1 MIFQQILGSV
11 NLNREFA
18 EPSLFYLR
26 PVRRKFLIT
35 FKEEGKIMVG
45 LEDIKS
51 RICDSVVG
59 KVMAADVAVDY
70 VKDDMNVGVSGFT
83 PSGYP
88 KAVPLA
94 LAAKVEAGANIK
106 INLYTGAS
114 VGPELDGA
122 LSKAH
127 ALNRRSPYQTNGDL
141 RNAINKGEIKYTEMH
156 LSMAAQNI
164 RYGFLP
170 NRRGIDLAI
179 IEVCKIIDLGDGKVG
194 LIPTTSMGNSS
205 SFVQGAKEV
214 ILEVNTTQP
223 VALEGMHDSY
233 VPLDPPNRKVIPIEK
248 PEDLIGTPYIPC
260 ELDKIVAVV
269 PCDITDKTRPLGD
282 IDEDAKHMGENLVE
296 FFKAEVAAGRLPK
309 NLLPLQSGVGS
320 VANAVINGLV
330 NSDFEDLTVYT
341 EVIQDG
347 MFDLIDAGKLRVA
360 SGTALS
366 PSPDCLKKFYEKLDF
381 YKPHLI
387 LRPQEISNSPE
398 VARRIGV
405 IAMNTA
411 IEVDIYGNVNSTHI
425 CGSKLMNGVGGSG
438 DFARNGFL
446 TVFFTNSLAKGGKIS
461 SVVPFC
467 SHIDH
472 SANDVDVIVSE
483 RGVADL
489 RYLSPKERAVI
500 IIEKIAA
507 PKYQPLLKDYFERAC
522 AANGNSQTPHLM
534 DEAFSFHER
543 FLKTGSMEK

>member
-1 MIFQQILGSV
+1 MI
-11 NLNREFA
+11 
-18 EPSLFYLR
+18 
-26 PVRRKFLIT
+26 
-35 FKEEGKIMVG
+35 
-45 LEDIKS
+45 DIKD
-51 RICDSVVG
+51 RICDAVAG
-59 KVMAADVAVDY
+59 KVMSAEAATDFIHNGD
-70 VKDDMNVGVSGFT
+70 NLGVSGFT

-94 LAAKVEAGANIK
+94 LSERYKGTDFKVNVW
-106 INLYTGAS
+106 TGAS
-114 VGPELDGA
+114 VGPEIDQAMVEAGIMD
-122 LSKAH
+122 
-127 ALNRRSPYQTNGDL
+127 RRLPYQTNSTL
-141 RNAINKGEIKYTEMH
+141 RKAINEGKVKYADIH
-156 LSMAAQNI
+156 LSHMAQMV
-164 RYGFLP
+164 RYGFMA
-170 NRRGIDLAI
+170 NRKGVDVAI
-179 IEVCKIIDLGDGKVG
+179 VEVCKINDLGDGKVG

-205 SFVQGAKEV
+205 SYVAGAKKV
-214 ILEVNTTQP
+214 IVEVNTSQP
-223 VALEGMHDSY
+223 AGLEGMHDSY
-233 VPLDPPNRKVIPIEK
+233 VPLDPPYRKPIPIER
-248 PEDLIGTPYIPC
+248 PEDRIGTPYIPC

-269 PCDITDKTRPLGD
+269 PCDITDKVRPLGE
-282 IDEDAKHMGENLVE
+282 IDEDAKHMGENLVA
-296 FFKAEVAAGRLPK
+296 FFKKEVAEGRLPK

-360 SGTALS
+360 SGTALT
-366 PSPDCLKKFYEKLDF
+366 PSPECQKKFYENLDH
-381 YKPHLI
+381 YKPYLI

-425 CGSKLMNGVGGSG
+425 CGTKLMNGVGGSG
-438 DFARNGFL
+438 DFARNGYL

-472 SANDVDVIVSE
+472 ATLDVDVIVSE

-489 RYLSPKERAVI
+489 RGLTPKEKAPI
-500 IIEKIAA
+500 IIDQIAN
-507 PKYQPLLKDYFERAC
+507 PKYQPLLLDYFHRAC
-522 AANGNSQTPHLM
+522 EACGNSQTPHLLE
-534 DEAFSFHER
+534 EAFDFHNR
-543 FLKTGSMEK
+543 FNKTGSMEK

>member
-1 MIFQQILGSV
+1 MI
-11 NLNREFA
+11 
-18 EPSLFYLR
+18 
-26 PVRRKFLIT
+26 
-35 FKEEGKIMVG
+35 
-45 LEDIKS
+45 DIKD
-51 RICDSVVG
+51 RICDAVAG
-59 KVMAADVAVDY
+59 KVMSAEAATDFIQNGD
-70 VKDDMNVGVSGFT
+70 NLGVSGFT

-94 LAAKVEAGANIK
+94 LSERYKGTDFKVNVW
-106 INLYTGAS
+106 TGAS
-114 VGPELDGA
+114 VGPEIDAAMVEAGIMD
-122 LSKAH
+122 
-127 ALNRRSPYQTNGDL
+127 RRLPYQTNGTL
-141 RNAINKGEIKYTEMH
+141 RKAINEGKVRYADIH
-156 LSMAAQNI
+156 LSHMAQMV
-164 RYGFLP
+164 RYGFMA
-170 NRRGIDLAI
+170 NRKGVDVAI
-179 IEVCKIIDLGDGKVG
+179 IEVCKIKDLGDGKVG

-205 SFVQGAKEV
+205 SYVAGAKKV
-214 ILEVNTTQP
+214 IVEVNTTQP
-223 VALEGMHDSY
+223 VELEGIHDSY
-233 VPLDPPNRKVIPIEK
+233 VPLDPPYRKPIPIEK
-248 PEDLIGTPYIPC
+248 PEDRIGTTYIPC

-269 PCDITDKTRPLGD
+269 PCDITDKVRPLGE
-282 IDEDAKHMGENLVE
+282 IDEDAKHMGENLVA
-296 FFKAEVAAGRLPK
+296 FFKKEVAEGRLPK

-360 SGTALS
+360 SGTALT
-366 PSPDCLKKFYEKLDF
+366 PSPECQKKFYENLDH
-381 YKPHLI
+381 YKPYLI

-425 CGSKLMNGVGGSG
+425 CGTKLMNGVGGSG
-438 DFARNGFL
+438 DFARNGYL

-472 SANDVDVIVSE
+472 ATLDVDVIVSE

-489 RYLSPKERAVI
+489 RGLTPKEKAPI
-500 IIEKIAA
+500 IIDQIAN
-507 PKYQPLLKDYFERAC
+507 PKYQPMLYDYFHRAC
-522 AANGNSQTPHLM
+522 EACGNSQTPHILE
-534 DEAFSFHER
+534 EAFSFHER
-543 FLKTGSMEK
+543 FLKTGTMEK

>member
-1 MIFQQILGSV
+1 MI
-11 NLNREFA
+11 
-18 EPSLFYLR
+18 
-26 PVRRKFLIT
+26 
-35 FKEEGKIMVG
+35 
-45 LEDIKS
+45 DIKD
-51 RICDSVVG
+51 RICDAVAG
-59 KVMAADVAVDY
+59 KVMSAEAATDFIQNGD
-70 VKDDMNVGVSGFT
+70 NLGVSGFT

-94 LAAKVEAGANIK
+94 LSERYKGTDFKVNVW
-106 INLYTGAS
+106 TGAS
-114 VGPELDGA
+114 VGPEIDQAMVEAGIMD
-122 LSKAH
+122 
-127 ALNRRSPYQTNGDL
+127 RRLPYQTNGTL
-141 RNAINKGEIKYTEMH
+141 RKAINEGKVKYADIH
-156 LSMAAQNI
+156 LSHMAQMV
-164 RYGFLP
+164 RYGFMA
-170 NRRGIDLAI
+170 NRKGVDVAI
-179 IEVCKIIDLGDGKVG
+179 VEVCKIKDLGDGKVG

-205 SFVQGAKEV
+205 SYVAGAKKV
-214 ILEVNTTQP
+214 IVEVNTSQP
-223 VALEGMHDSY
+223 AGLEGMHDSY
-233 VPLDPPNRKVIPIEK
+233 VPLDPPNRQPIPITK
-248 PEDLIGTPYIPC
+248 PEDRIGTTYIPC

-269 PCDITDKTRPLGD
+269 PCDITDKVRPLGE
-282 IDEDAKHMGENLVE
+282 IDEDAKHMGENLVA
-296 FFKAEVAAGRLPK
+296 FFKKEVAEGRLPK

-360 SGTALS
+360 SGTALT
-366 PSPDCLKKFYEKLDF
+366 PSPECQKKFYENLDH
-381 YKPHLI
+381 YKPYLI

-425 CGSKLMNGVGGSG
+425 CGTKLMNGVGGSG
-438 DFARNGFL
+438 DFARNGYL

-472 SANDVDVIVSE
+472 ATLDVDVIVSE

-489 RYLSPKERAVI
+489 RGLTPKEKAPI
-500 IIEKIAA
+500 IIDQIAN
-507 PKYQPLLKDYFERAC
+507 PKYQPLLLDYFHRAC
-522 AANGNSQTPHLM
+522 EACGNSQTPHLL
-534 DEAFSFHER
+534 DEAFDFHNR
-543 FLKTGSMEK
+543 FNKTGSMEK

>member
-1 MIFQQILGSV
+1 MI
-11 NLNREFA
+11 
-18 EPSLFYLR
+18 
-26 PVRRKFLIT
+26 
-35 FKEEGKIMVG
+35 
-45 LEDIKS
+45 DIKD
-51 RICDSVVG
+51 RICDAVAG
-59 KVMAADVAVDY
+59 KVMSAEAATDFIHNGD
-70 VKDDMNVGVSGFT
+70 NLGVSGFT

-94 LAAKVEAGANIK
+94 LSERYKGTDFKVNVW
-106 INLYTGAS
+106 TGAS
-114 VGPELDGA
+114 VGPEIDQAMVEAGIMD
-122 LSKAH
+122 
-127 ALNRRSPYQTNGDL
+127 RRLPYQTNGTL
-141 RNAINKGEIKYTEMH
+141 RKAINEGKVKYADIH
-156 LSMAAQNI
+156 LSHMAQMV
-164 RYGFLP
+164 RYGFMA
-170 NRRGIDLAI
+170 NRKGVDVAI
-179 IEVCKIIDLGDGKVG
+179 VEVCKINDLGDGKVG

-205 SFVQGAKEV
+205 SYVAGAKKV
-214 ILEVNTTQP
+214 IIEVNTTQP
-223 VALEGMHDSY
+223 VELEGIHDSY
-233 VPLDPPNRKVIPIEK
+233 VPLDPPNRQPIPITR
-248 PEDLIGTPYIPC
+248 PEDRIGTTYIPC

-269 PCDITDKTRPLGD
+269 PCDISDKVRPLGE
-282 IDEDAKHMGENLVE
+282 IDEDAKHMGENLVA
-296 FFKAEVAAGRLPK
+296 FFKKEVAEGRLPK

-360 SGTALS
+360 SGTALT
-366 PSPDCLKKFYEKLDF
+366 PSPECQKKFYENVEH
-381 YKPHLI
+381 YKPYLI

-425 CGSKLMNGVGGSG
+425 CGTKLMNGVGGSG
-438 DFARNGFL
+438 DFARNGYL

-472 SANDVDVIVSE
+472 ATLDVDVIVSE

-489 RYLSPKERAVI
+489 RGLTPKEKAPI
-500 IIEKIAA
+500 IIDQIAN
-507 PKYQPLLKDYFERAC
+507 PKYQPMLLDYFHRAC
-522 AANGNSQTPHLM
+522 EACGNSQTPHILE
-534 DEAFSFHER
+534 EAFSFHER
-543 FLKTGSMEK
+543 FLKTGTMEK

>member
-1 MIFQQILGSV
+1 MI
-11 NLNREFA
+11 
-18 EPSLFYLR
+18 
-26 PVRRKFLIT
+26 
-35 FKEEGKIMVG
+35 
-45 LEDIKS
+45 DIKD
-51 RICDSVVG
+51 RICDAVAG
-59 KVMAADVAVDY
+59 KVMSAEAATDFIQNGD
-70 VKDDMNVGVSGFT
+70 NLGVSGFT

-94 LAAKVEAGANIK
+94 LSERYKGTDFKVNVW
-106 INLYTGAS
+106 TGAS
-114 VGPELDGA
+114 VGPEIDAAMVEAGIMD
-122 LSKAH
+122 
-127 ALNRRSPYQTNGDL
+127 RRLPYQTNGTL
-141 RNAINKGEIKYTEMH
+141 RKAINEGKVRYADIH
-156 LSMAAQNI
+156 LSHMAQMV
-164 RYGFLP
+164 RYGFMA
-170 NRRGIDLAI
+170 NRKGVDVAI
-179 IEVCKIIDLGDGKVG
+179 IEVCKIKDLGDGKVG

-205 SFVQGAKEV
+205 SYVAGAKKV
-214 ILEVNTTQP
+214 IVEVNTTQP
-223 VALEGMHDSY
+223 VELEGIHDSY
-233 VPLDPPNRKVIPIEK
+233 VPLDPPNRQPIPITK
-248 PEDLIGTPYIPC
+248 PEDRIGTTYIPC

-269 PCDITDKTRPLGD
+269 PCDITDKVRPLGE
-282 IDEDAKHMGENLVE
+282 IDEDAKHMGENLVA
-296 FFKAEVAAGRLPK
+296 FLKKEVAEGRMPK

-360 SGTALS
+360 SGTALT
-366 PSPDCLKKFYEKLDF
+366 PSPECQKKFYENVEH
-381 YKPHLI
+381 YKPYLI

-425 CGSKLMNGVGGSG
+425 CGTKLMNGVGGSG
-438 DFARNGFL
+438 DFARNGYL

-472 SANDVDVIVSE
+472 ATLDVDVIVSE

-489 RYLSPKERAVI
+489 RGLSPKEKAPI
-500 IIEKIAA
+500 IIDQIAN
-507 PKYQPLLKDYFERAC
+507 PKYQPMLLDYFHRAC
-522 AANGNSQTPHLM
+522 EACGNSQTPHILE
-534 DEAFSFHER
+534 EAFSFHER
-543 FLKTGSMEK
+543 FLKTGTMEK

>member
-1 MIFQQILGSV
+1 MI
-11 NLNREFA
+11 
-18 EPSLFYLR
+18 
-26 PVRRKFLIT
+26 
-35 FKEEGKIMVG
+35 
-45 LEDIKS
+45 DIKD
-51 RICDSVVG
+51 RICDAVVG
-59 KVMAADVAVDY
+59 KVMSAEAATDFIQNGD
-70 VKDDMNVGVSGFT
+70 NLGVSGFT

-94 LAAKVEAGANIK
+94 LSERYKGTDFKVNVW
-106 INLYTGAS
+106 TGAS
-114 VGPELDGA
+114 VGPEIDQAMVEAGIMD
-122 LSKAH
+122 
-127 ALNRRSPYQTNGDL
+127 RRLPYQTNGTL
-141 RNAINKGEIKYTEMH
+141 RKAINEGKVKYADIH
-156 LSMAAQNI
+156 LSHMAQMV
-164 RYGFLP
+164 RYGFMA
-170 NRRGIDLAI
+170 NRKGVDVAI
-179 IEVCKIIDLGDGKVG
+179 VEVCKIKDLGDGKVG

-205 SFVQGAKEV
+205 SYVAGAKKV
-214 ILEVNTTQP
+214 IVEVNTSQP
-223 VALEGMHDSY
+223 AGLEGMHDSY
-233 VPLDPPNRKVIPIEK
+233 VPLDPPNRQPIPITK
-248 PEDLIGTPYIPC
+248 PEDRIGTTYIPC

-269 PCDITDKTRPLGD
+269 PCDITDKVRPLGE
-282 IDEDAKHMGENLVE
+282 IDEDAKHMGENLVA
-296 FFKAEVAAGRLPK
+296 FFKKEVAEGRLPK

-360 SGTALS
+360 SGTALT
-366 PSPDCLKKFYEKLDF
+366 PSPECQKKFYENLDH
-381 YKPHLI
+381 YKPYLI

-425 CGSKLMNGVGGSG
+425 CGTKLMNGVGGSG
-438 DFARNGFL
+438 DFARNGYL

-472 SANDVDVIVSE
+472 ATLDVDVIVSE

-489 RYLSPKERAVI
+489 RGLTPKEKAPI
-500 IIEKIAA
+500 IIDQIAN
-507 PKYQPLLKDYFERAC
+507 PKYQPLLLDYFHRAC
-522 AANGNSQTPHLM
+522 EACGNSQTPHLL
-534 DEAFSFHER
+534 DEAFDFHNR
-543 FLKTGSMEK
+543 FNKTGSMEK

>member
-1 MIFQQILGSV
+1 MI
-11 NLNREFA
+11 
-18 EPSLFYLR
+18 
-26 PVRRKFLIT
+26 
-35 FKEEGKIMVG
+35 
-45 LEDIKS
+45 DIKD
-51 RICDSVVG
+51 RICDAVAG
-59 KVMAADVAVDY
+59 KVMSAEVATVRIHNGD
-70 VKDDMNVGVSGFT
+70 NLGVSGFT

-94 LAAKVEAGANIK
+94 LSERYKGTDFKVNVW
-106 INLYTGAS
+106 TGAS
-114 VGPELDGA
+114 VGPEIDQAMVEAGIMD
-122 LSKAH
+122 
-127 ALNRRSPYQTNGDL
+127 RRLPYQTNGTL
-141 RNAINKGEIKYTEMH
+141 RKAINEGKVKYADIH
-156 LSMAAQNI
+156 LSHMAQMV
-164 RYGFLP
+164 RYGFMA
-170 NRRGIDLAI
+170 NRKGVDVAI
-179 IEVCKIIDLGDGKVG
+179 VEVCKINDLGDGKVG

-205 SFVQGAKEV
+205 SYVAGAKKV
-214 ILEVNTTQP
+214 IVEVNTSQP
-223 VALEGMHDSY
+223 VGLEGMHDSY
-233 VPLDPPNRKVIPIEK
+233 VPLDPPYRKPIPIER
-248 PEDLIGTPYIPC
+248 PEDRIGTPYIPC

-269 PCDITDKTRPLGD
+269 PCDITDKVRPLGE
-282 IDEDAKHMGENLVE
+282 IDEDAKHMGENLVA
-296 FFKAEVAAGRLPK
+296 FFKKEVAEGRLPK

-360 SGTALS
+360 SGTALT
-366 PSPDCLKKFYEKLDF
+366 PSPECQKKFYENLDH
-381 YKPHLI
+381 YKPYLI

-425 CGSKLMNGVGGSG
+425 CGTKLMNGVGGSG
-438 DFARNGFL
+438 DFARNGYL

-472 SANDVDVIVSE
+472 ATLDVDVIVSE

-489 RYLSPKERAVI
+489 RGLTPKEKAPI
-500 IIEKIAA
+500 IIDQIAN
-507 PKYQPLLKDYFERAC
+507 PKYQPMLLDYFHRAC
-522 AANGNSQTPHLM
+522 EACGNSQTPHLLE
-534 DEAFSFHER
+534 EAFDFHNR
-543 FLKTGSMEK
+543 FNKTGTMEK

>member
-1 MIFQQILGSV
+1 MI
-11 NLNREFA
+11 
-18 EPSLFYLR
+18 
-26 PVRRKFLIT
+26 
-35 FKEEGKIMVG
+35 
-45 LEDIKS
+45 DIKD
-51 RICDSVVG
+51 RICDAVAG
-59 KVMAADVAVDY
+59 KVMSAEAATDFIQNGD
-70 VKDDMNVGVSGFT
+70 NLGVSGFT

-94 LAAKVEAGANIK
+94 LSERYKGTDFKVNVW
-106 INLYTGAS
+106 TGAS
-114 VGPELDGA
+114 VGPEIDQAMVEAGIMD
-122 LSKAH
+122 
-127 ALNRRSPYQTNGDL
+127 RRLPYQTNGTL
-141 RNAINKGEIKYTEMH
+141 RKAINEGKVKYADIH
-156 LSMAAQNI
+156 LSHMAQMV
-164 RYGFLP
+164 RYGFMA
-170 NRRGIDLAI
+170 NRKGVDVAI
-179 IEVCKIIDLGDGKVG
+179 VEVCKINDLGDGKVG

-205 SFVQGAKEV
+205 SYVAGAKKV
-214 ILEVNTTQP
+214 IVEVNTSQP
-223 VALEGMHDSY
+223 AGLEGMHDSY
-233 VPLDPPNRKVIPIEK
+233 VPLDPPNRQPIPITK
-248 PEDLIGTPYIPC
+248 PEDRIGTTYIPC

-269 PCDITDKTRPLGD
+269 PCDITDKVRPLGE
-282 IDEDAKHMGENLVE
+282 IDDDAKHMGENLVA
-296 FFKAEVAAGRLPK
+296 FFKKEVAEGRLPK

-360 SGTALS
+360 SGTALT
-366 PSPDCLKKFYEKLDF
+366 PSPECQKKFYENLDH
-381 YKPHLI
+381 YKPYLI

-425 CGSKLMNGVGGSG
+425 CGTKLMNGVGGSG
-438 DFARNGFL
+438 DFARNGYL

-472 SANDVDVIVSE
+472 ATLDVDVIVSE

-489 RYLSPKERAVI
+489 RGLTPKEKAPI
-500 IIEKIAA
+500 IIDQIAN
-507 PKYQPLLKDYFERAC
+507 PKYQPLLLDYFHRAC
-522 AANGNSQTPHLM
+522 EACGNSQTPHLLE
-534 DEAFSFHER
+534 EAFDFHNR
-543 FLKTGSMEK
+543 FNKTGTMEK

>member
-1 MIFQQILGSV
+1 MI
-11 NLNREFA
+11 
-18 EPSLFYLR
+18 
-26 PVRRKFLIT
+26 
-35 FKEEGKIMVG
+35 
-45 LEDIKS
+45 DIKD
-51 RICDSVVG
+51 RICDAVAG
-59 KVMAADVAVDY
+59 KVMSAEAATDFIQNGD
-70 VKDDMNVGVSGFT
+70 NLGVSGFT

-94 LAAKVEAGANIK
+94 LSERYKGTDFKVNVW
-106 INLYTGAS
+106 TGAS
-114 VGPELDGA
+114 VGPEIDQAMVEAGIMD
-122 LSKAH
+122 
-127 ALNRRSPYQTNGDL
+127 RRLPYQTNGTL
-141 RNAINKGEIKYTEMH
+141 RKAINEGKVKYADIH
-156 LSMAAQNI
+156 LSHMAQMV
-164 RYGFLP
+164 RYGFMA
-170 NRRGIDLAI
+170 NRKGVDVAI
-179 IEVCKIIDLGDGKVG
+179 VEVCKIKDLGDGKVG

-205 SFVQGAKEV
+205 SYVAGAKKV
-214 ILEVNTTQP
+214 IVEVNTSQP
-223 VALEGMHDSY
+223 AGLEGMHDSY
-233 VPLDPPNRKVIPIEK
+233 VPLDPPNRQPIPITK
-248 PEDLIGTPYIPC
+248 PEDRIGTPYIPC

-269 PCDITDKTRPLGD
+269 PCDITDKVRPLGE
-282 IDEDAKHMGENLVE
+282 IDDDAKHMGENLVA
-296 FFKAEVAAGRLPK
+296 FFKKEVAEGRLPK

-360 SGTALS
+360 SGTALT
-366 PSPDCLKKFYEKLDF
+366 PSPECQKKFYENLDH
-381 YKPHLI
+381 YKPYLI

-425 CGSKLMNGVGGSG
+425 CGTKLMNGVGGSG
-438 DFARNGFL
+438 DFARNGYL

-472 SANDVDVIVSE
+472 ATLDVDVIVSE

-489 RYLSPKERAVI
+489 RGLTPKEKAPI
-500 IIEKIAA
+500 IIDQIAN
-507 PKYQPLLKDYFERAC
+507 PKYQPLLLDYFHRAC
-522 AANGNSQTPHLM
+522 EACGNSQTPHLLE
-534 DEAFSFHER
+534 EAFDFHNR
-543 FLKTGSMEK
+543 FNKTGTMEK